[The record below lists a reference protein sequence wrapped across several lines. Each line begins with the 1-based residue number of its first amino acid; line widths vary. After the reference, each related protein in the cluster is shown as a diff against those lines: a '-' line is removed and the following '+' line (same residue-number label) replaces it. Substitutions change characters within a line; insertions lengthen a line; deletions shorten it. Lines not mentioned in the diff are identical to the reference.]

1 MALCPLTLAPGLPP
15 SIPPSLPGPHCF
27 RECPHPKE
35 EVPWSDSCPE
45 PPWCFGEY
53 VWRGRMEGLGEL
65 VLPLWL
71 TVWIPVLT
79 GVLFSGLSP
88 TVSPAAPGLTAALS
102 WVLHV
107 TQHTDPGSDSYP
119 W

>member
-1 MALCPLTLAPGLPP
+1 MTVVRNHHGVLVSMRGEGGWRALGSWCYPCGLP
-15 SIPPSLPGPHCF
+15 
-27 RECPHPKE
+27 
-35 EVPWSDSCPE
+35 W
-45 PPWCFGEY
+45 
-53 VWRGRMEGLGEL
+53 
-65 VLPLWL
+65 
-71 TVWIPVLT
+71 WIPVLT

-88 TVSPAAPGLTAALS
+88 AVSPAAPGLTAALS